1 MLKGH
6 GGYKEL
12 PSEKDFFDTIKNDKK
27 AVIHFY
33 RPTTQRCEIFDKH
46 LELLAPKHLETR
58 FVKLNAEKA
67 PFLCERLQIRV
78 IPTLLLIVD
87 GKTQVRNLFNLQK
100 NFENIFIKLLT
111 ISF

>member
-6 GGYKEL
+6 GGYKEIS
-12 PSEKDFFDTIKNDKK
+12 SEKDFFDEVKTSKK
-27 AVIHFY
+27 AVVHFY
-33 RPTTQRCEIFDKH
+33 RPTTLRCEIFDKH
-46 LELLAPKHLETR
+46 MALLAPKHLETR

-87 GKTQVRNLFNLQK
+87 GNTKVRK
-100 NFENIFIKLLT
+100 M
-111 ISF
+111 